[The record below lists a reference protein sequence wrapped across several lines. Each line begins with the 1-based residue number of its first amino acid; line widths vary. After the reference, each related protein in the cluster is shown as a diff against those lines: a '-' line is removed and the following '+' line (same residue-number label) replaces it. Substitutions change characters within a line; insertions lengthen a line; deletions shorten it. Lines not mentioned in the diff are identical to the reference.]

1 MKLSLQ
7 VLLSTALFLH
17 LHLSCLSQSDSL
29 RKKDRKTHIYV
40 SAMAGIPVYNKFV
53 YDYFWGGNTHYESNS
68 KKKLICGVNVD
79 FDIHHLTLNLL
90 TNYSQNEFSGKTY
103 SLQVFE
109 PRIRLYD
116 IYQRV
121 QYNYFQ
127 IGTGLGYNIS
137 RKKHFFSLTANVMCN
152 LITDIRFS
160 SFYSPES
167 GINDKDTIYTTLA
180 KNYKSNDVS
189 QNFELFANL
198 RFIYSYALSKRFRA
212 CVSLNAALGA
222 LGNRTLVGYPT
233 VDSYSLGYFIL
244 QQKVVYPQ
252 VGIKYRLL

>member
-1 MKLSLQ
+1 MKLFLKI
-7 VLLSTALFLH
+7 LLSTALSISM
-17 LHLSCLSQSDSL
+17 HLSCLSQSDSL
-29 RKKDRKTHIYV
+29 KKKERSTRIYV

-53 YDYFWGGNTHYESNS
+53 YDYYWGGNTKYESNS

-90 TNYSQNEFSGKTY
+90 TNYSENEFSGKTY
-103 SLQVFE
+103 SLQVNQ
-109 PRIRLYD
+109 PRIKIYD

-127 IGTGLGYNIS
+127 LGTGLGYNIS

-167 GINDKDTIYTTLA
+167 GINDKDTIYTPLA
-180 KNYKSNDVS
+180 KNYNSDDVPH
-189 QNFELFANL
+189 NFELFTNM
-198 RFIYSYALSKRFRA
+198 RFIYSYALSRRLLA
-212 CVSLNAALGA
+212 SVSLNASLGA
-222 LGNRTLVGYPT
+222 LGNRAMLGYPMA
-233 VDSYSLGYFIL
+233 DSYSLGYFIL

-252 VGIKYRLL
+252 VGIKYRLF